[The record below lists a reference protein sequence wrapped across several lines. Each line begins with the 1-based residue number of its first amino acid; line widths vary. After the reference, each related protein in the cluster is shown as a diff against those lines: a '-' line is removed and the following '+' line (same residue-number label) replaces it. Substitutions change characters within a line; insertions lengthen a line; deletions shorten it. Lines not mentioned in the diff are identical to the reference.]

1 MCPSTNDQGEPQPSS
16 PIPSEPGTSSAKNME
31 AAALTAHE
39 ELLLRAQAQANDA
52 YIAGIAHDLKNP
64 LTTIMGRVELMK
76 RLLQRAEITPADL
89 QRHLAPLDAAVMRLN
104 TLLEA
109 LGQARGDILTQ
120 REQS

>member
-1 MCPSTNDQGEPQPSS
+1 
-16 PIPSEPGTSSAKNME
+16 ME